1 MNFLAHLHLAQL
13 ADSSLLGNLLADF
26 VRGNPAADYAPE
38 VVAGIMLHRR
48 IDVLTDSLPQV
59 KACRDFFSDRHRRV
73 APITLDVVWDHFL
86 ARHWQQIE
94 PSRSLERFTQ
104 EARSQIVPHLPLTPA
119 RFQNLNN
126 YLWPER
132 WLERYAELPFIAT
145 VLQGMANR
153 RPRLAALAGS
163 FDDVERHYHQL
174 ETQFWQFYPQ
184 MMQKA
189 KAKAL

>member
-13 ADSSLLGNLLADF
+13 AESSLLGNLLADF

-174 ETQFWQFYPQ
+174 ETQFWQFYPH
-184 MMQKA
+184 MMQQA
-189 KAKAL
+189 KAKTL